1 MSIKSD
7 LGKIFKYSVKTAIRN
22 AVIDKYPK
30 VDEFDNDSDD
40 SYNDIYNEFYYYV
53 DPKSFEG
60 HPERKPEGCAAC
72 GGPYP
77 YCRESCEI
85 FDD

>member
-22 AVIDKYPK
+22 AVIDKYPE
-30 VDEFDNDSDD
+30 VEDFGD
-40 SYNDIYNEFYYYV
+40 SYDDIYNDKYY
-53 DPKSFEG
+53 EG

-72 GGPYP
+72 GGHYP
-77 YCRESCEI
+77 YCMDSCPI